1 MCYSDG
7 LMEEDKR
14 ALVFKHANGM
24 DEAIKMAFWSQ
35 EGRAKVCVLEWGEIL
50 PVVGTDI
57 ASNSKS

>member
-1 MCYSDG
+1 
-7 LMEEDKR
+7 MEEDKR